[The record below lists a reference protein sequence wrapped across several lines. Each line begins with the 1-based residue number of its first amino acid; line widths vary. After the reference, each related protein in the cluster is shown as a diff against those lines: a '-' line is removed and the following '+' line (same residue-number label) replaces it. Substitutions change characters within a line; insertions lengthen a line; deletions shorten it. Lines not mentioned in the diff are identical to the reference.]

1 LLDEI
6 FAFEI
11 FQVIS
16 IIFRKTS
23 RWIFF
28 AALVYAPWAYGAT
41 TSASINIANWVL
53 VVALVLW
60 GAELLSGGRRP
71 DLPPFLLILTGALVC
86 VGGWMALNAKS
97 IYDSEFSLFVPLRNF
112 VPFLTGSVDY
122 ANSAAWMLRGALL
135 LGTILFVSDLS
146 QSSRWL
152 LRLWYVIGLVG
163 GSIAFLGLLQKA
175 TGAQMI
181 FWQPPPP
188 PEYGVTTFFAT
199 YFYHGNAGAFLNLV
213 WPLSAGLVI
222 RAFTRQS
229 QPGMRALWTIVS
241 IVTIAGVLANTS
253 RMAQV
258 VALVLLVVIGLHFG
272 PGLLRRLPGAQK
284 SVAIAGA
291 LALVLALI
299 ALAQATHLEQ
309 PLNRWQLVSEQIPA
323 DARWQASRVALDAL
337 PGAGFFG
344 FGPGTFR
351 VVFPGY
357 NIGSG
362 HAVRGSWRFLHEDYL
377 QTVLEWGWLGSSLW
391 ALLFF
396 GGIAVGILS
405 YNRYATRDWIPRRRV
420 MQPLAIIALAG
431 VAMHA
436 LVDFPFQI
444 ESIQLYVA
452 TCLGV
457 CWGSVLWRDHAPRT
471 SGQADLS
478 PYSATRAVR

>member
-1 LLDEI
+1 
-6 FAFEI
+6 
-11 FQVIS
+11 
-16 IIFRKTS
+16 
-23 RWIFF
+23 
-28 AALVYAPWAYGAT
+28 
-41 TSASINIANWVL
+41 
-53 VVALVLW
+53 
-60 GAELLSGGRRP
+60 
-71 DLPPFLLILTGALVC
+71 
-86 VGGWMALNAKS
+86 MALNAKS
-97 IYDSEFSLFVPLRNF
+97 IYDSEFSVFVPLRNF
-112 VPFLTGSVDY
+112 APLLTGSVDY
-122 ANSAAWMLRGALL
+122 ANSAAWILRGALL

-152 LRLWYVIGLVG
+152 LRLWYVVGLVG
-163 GSIAFLGLLQKA
+163 GSIAFLALLQKA

-188 PEYGVTTFFAT
+188 PEFGVTTFFAT

-229 QPGMRALWTIVS
+229 QPGMRALWTIVFV
-241 IVTIAGVLANTS
+241 VTIAGVLANTS

-258 VALVLLVVIGLHFG
+258 VALVLLVVIGVHFG

-284 SVAIAGA
+284 SVVTAGA
-291 LALVLALI
+291 LALVLVLI

-309 PLNRWQLVSEQIPA
+309 PLNRWQTVGEQLPA
-323 DARWQASRVALDAL
+323 DARWQASRVALGTL
-337 PGAGFFG
+337 PSVGFFG

-362 HAVRGSWRFLHEDYL
+362 HAVPGTWRFLHQDYL
-377 QTVLEWGWLGSSLW
+377 QTVMEWGWLGSSLW

-396 GGIAVGILS
+396 GGMAVGILS
-405 YNRYATRDWIPRRRV
+405 YHKYAMRDWLPRRRV
-420 MQPLAIIALAG
+420 IQPLAIVALGG

-444 ESIQLYVA
+444 ESLQLYVA
-452 TCLGV
+452 TYLGL
-457 CWGSVLWRDHAPRT
+457 CWGSSLWHAKSEIRRHSSKTMVRT
-471 SGQADLS
+471 GHA
-478 PYSATRAVR
+478 

>member
-1 LLDEI
+1 
-6 FAFEI
+6 
-11 FQVIS
+11 VIS

-41 TSASINIANWVL
+41 TSASINMTNWVL
-53 VVALVLW
+53 LVALVLW
-60 GAELLSGGRRP
+60 GAELLTGGRRP
-71 DLPPFLLILTGALVC
+71 DLPPFLLTLTGALVC
-86 VGGWMALNAKS
+86 AGGWMALNAKS
-97 IYDSEFSLFVPLRNF
+97 IYDSEFSFFVPLRNF
-112 VPFLTGSVDY
+112 APFLTGSIDY

-135 LGTILFVSDLS
+135 LGTMLLVCDLS

-188 PEYGVTTFFAT
+188 PEFGVTTFFAT
-199 YFYHGNAGAFLNLV
+199 YFYHGNAGTFLNLV

-222 RAFTRQS
+222 RAFTSQS
-229 QPGMRALWTIVS
+229 QPGMRALWTIVF

-258 VALVLLVVIGLHFG
+258 VALVLMVVIGLHFG
-272 PGLLRRLPGAQK
+272 PALLRKLSGAQK
-284 SVAIAGA
+284 SVAMAGA
-291 LALVLALI
+291 LAIILTLI

-309 PLNRWQLVSEQIPA
+309 PLNRWQSVVERIPA
-323 DARWQASRVALDAL
+323 DARWQASHVALSVL
-337 PGAGFFG
+337 PHAGFFG

-362 HAVRGSWRFLHEDYL
+362 NSAPGTWRFLHEDYL

-396 GGIAVGILS
+396 GGIAVAIRS
-405 YNRYATRDWIPRRRV
+405 YKKYARREWMPRRRV
-420 MQPLAIIALAG
+420 MQPLVIVALAG

-452 TCLGV
+452 TYLGV
-457 CWGSVLWRDHAPRT
+457 CWGSSLW
-471 SGQADLS
+471 
-478 PYSATRAVR
+478 

>member
-1 LLDEI
+1 LI

-11 FQVIS
+11 SQVIS
-16 IIFRKTS
+16 SIFRKAS

-41 TSASINIANWVL
+41 TSASINVTNCVL

-60 GAELLSGGRRP
+60 GAELLTGGRRP
-71 DLPPFLLILTGALVC
+71 DLPRFLLILTGALLC

-112 VPFLTGSVDY
+112 APPFTGSVDY

-188 PEYGVTTFFAT
+188 EDVRVTTFFAT
-199 YFYHGNAGAFLNLV
+199 YYYHGNAGAFLNLV

-222 RAFTRQS
+222 RAFAS
-229 QPGMRALWTIVS
+229 GSHPWMRAMWTSVFLL
-241 IVTIAGVLANTS
+241 TIAAVLANTS
-253 RMAQV
+253 RMAQL
-258 VALVLLVVIGLHFG
+258 VALLLLIAICVQFG
-272 PGLLRRLPGAQK
+272 PLLLRKLSGGHK
-284 SVAIAGA
+284 SVALAGA
-291 LALVLALI
+291 LAIALALI
-299 ALAQATHLEQ
+299 AFGQASHFEQ
-309 PLNRWQLVSEQIPA
+309 PLNRWQSASEHIPN
-323 DARWQASRVALDAL
+323 DARWQASRVAVRAL
-337 PGAGFFG
+337 PDIGLFG

-351 VVFPGY
+351 VVFPIY
-357 NIGSG
+357 NPSGSDQVPG
-362 HAVRGSWRFLHEDYL
+362 TWRFLHEDYL
-377 QTVLEWGWLGSSLW
+377 QTVLEWGWVGGILW
-391 ALLFF
+391 ALVFF
-396 GGIAVGILS
+396 GGIAVGIRS
-405 YNRYATRDWIPRRRV
+405 YNKHARREWTPRRRV
-420 MQPLAIIALAG
+420 LQPLVIIALIG
-431 VAMHA
+431 VALHA
-436 LVDFPFQI
+436 VVDFPIQI

-452 TCLGV
+452 AYLGL
-457 CWGSVLWRDHAPRT
+457 CWGSVLWRDHAPRMNT
-471 SGQADLS
+471 NGDRRMSRH
-478 PYSATRAVR
+478 SATRAVR

>member
-1 LLDEI
+1 M
-6 FAFEI
+6 
-11 FQVIS
+11 IS

-41 TSASINIANWVL
+41 TSASINMTNWVL
-53 VVALVLW
+53 LVALVLW
-60 GAELLSGGRRP
+60 GAELLTGGRRP
-71 DLPPFLLILTGALVC
+71 DLPPFLLTLTGALVC

-112 VPFLTGSVDY
+112 APFLTGSIDY

-135 LGTILFVSDLS
+135 LGTMLLVCDLS

-188 PEYGVTTFFAT
+188 PEFGVTTFFAT
-199 YFYHGNAGAFLNLV
+199 YFYHGNAGTFLNLV

-222 RAFTRQS
+222 RAFTSQS
-229 QPGMRALWTIVS
+229 QPGMRALWTIVF

-258 VALVLLVVIGLHFG
+258 VALVLMVVIGLHFG
-272 PGLLRRLPGAQK
+272 PALLRKLSGAQK
-284 SVAIAGA
+284 SVAMAGA
-291 LALVLALI
+291 LAIILTLI

-309 PLNRWQLVSEQIPA
+309 PLNRWQSVVERIPA
-323 DARWQASRVALDAL
+323 DARWQASHVALSVL
-337 PGAGFFG
+337 PHAGFFG

-362 HAVRGSWRFLHEDYL
+362 NSAPGTWRFLHEDYL

-396 GGIAVGILS
+396 GGIAVAIRS
-405 YNRYATRDWIPRRRV
+405 YKKYARREWMPRRRV
-420 MQPLAIIALAG
+420 MQPLVIVALAG

-452 TCLGV
+452 TYLGV
-457 CWGSVLWRDHAPRT
+457 CWGSSLW
-471 SGQADLS
+471 
-478 PYSATRAVR
+478 